1 MKEKQQKMSGLVA
14 IDGLFNLNDSL
25 VDKLFKNSN
34 NKAREYNTLLM
45 EDFKKS

>member
-1 MKEKQQKMSGLVA
+1 MSGLVA

-25 VDKLFKNSN
+25 VDKLPKNNN